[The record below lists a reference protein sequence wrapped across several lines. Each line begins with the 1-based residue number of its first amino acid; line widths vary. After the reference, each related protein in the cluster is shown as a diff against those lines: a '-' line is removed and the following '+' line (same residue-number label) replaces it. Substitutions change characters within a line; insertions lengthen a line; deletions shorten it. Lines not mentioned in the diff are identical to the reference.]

1 MSLSALQPH
10 SPLFTFLYSS
20 STWSTVIFV
29 FLYLLLIADYDFLDI
44 DLVLRFDCICVFV
57 IGDDN
62 KDLLFLDQANVL
74 MYS

>member
-1 MSLSALQPH
+1 MIYL
-10 SPLFTFLYSS
+10 S
-20 STWSTVIFV
+20 STWSIVIFV
-29 FLYLLLIADYDFLDI
+29 FLYLLLIADHDFLDL
-44 DLVLRFDCICVFV
+44 DLALRFDCNCEFV

>member
-20 STWSTVIFV
+20 STWSIVIFV
-29 FLYLLLIADYDFLDI
+29 FLNLLLIADHDFLDL
-44 DLVLRFDCICVFV
+44 DLALRFDCNCEFV